1 MCRKTIQQKDIFWT
15 RENFLAKL
23 KLQGGELVAT
33 VSRTNGLYHIKIQ
46 SCVVWTRIRNPY
58 LYLYNY
64 SPTQGIKKIMFTIAI
79 YDIDLLV
86 RNLYTIKR
94 NTELILRGSRDAGLE
109 ENEEKL

>member
-1 MCRKTIQQKDIFWT
+1 
-15 RENFLAKL
+15 
-23 KLQGGELVAT
+23 
-33 VSRTNGLYHIKIQ
+33 
-46 SCVVWTRIRNPY
+46 
-58 LYLYNY
+58 
-64 SPTQGIKKIMFTIAI
+64 MFTIAI